1 MTGSN
6 RGYPR
11 NVNPQESLRAS
22 VITPNWLRGL
32 RWIAMNL
39 RWSWHAPTRDLFEF
53 LDPDLWREVEEN
65 PIAWLRA
72 LDASRVRRIDARE
85 DTSDR
90 IAAAFADLRAY
101 LTASTWYDSPEGPG
115 EDRPVAIAYFS
126 PEYGITAVL
135 PQYSGG
141 LGILAGDH
149 LKSASDLGVPII
161 GVGLLYGAGY
171 FRQALSQEGSQMES
185 YPELDFATVPL
196 VLLRRRDGSPV
207 EVSIDL
213 PGDKTMYA
221 AIWRADVGR
230 VPLLLLDTDVP
241 KNSEDL
247 RSVTDRLYGGDAE
260 LRLRQELLLGVG
272 GVRALREFSGLTKAP
287 GPTVVHMNE
296 GHAGFA
302 GIERIREHLVA
313 GLSFEEALEKVRQ
326 GTIFTTHTPVPAGI
340 DRFAPELIA
349 TYFSIPAWGVPGLS
363 PSDSGAPHT
372 TPGYLSACAE
382 KVLALGAETE
392 DWPEPRGF
400 NMALMG
406 LRLAGQA
413 NGVSKLHGEVSRHM
427 FHALWPER
435 EEKDVPI
442 GSITNGVHAPTWE
455 DRRLAEIEATRLEGD
470 PEAWLGTK
478 VSDEELWGLLTD
490 QRVQFVDA
498 ARRRLHASLL
508 ERGFAPDSLDWID
521 TVFDRDVLTIA
532 FARRVP
538 SYKRLTLMLRDPERL
553 LRLLTRDEQ
562 SIQIVVAGK
571 AHPNDEGGKGLIKG
585 LVEFADREDVRR
597 HMVFLPNYDMALVT
611 ELLPGCDVWL
621 NNPLRPYEACGT
633 SGMKAALNGALNL
646 STRDG
651 WWDEW
656 SDGENGWDILT
667 ADGAAT
673 QEERDDQ
680 EAASLYEILEEKVI
694 PLFYDR
700 ANGIPVEWLNRVR
713 HTFATLGP
721 KVQATR
727 MVREYTESL
736 YMPAARLVAGTLSP

>member
-1 MTGSN
+1 
-6 RGYPR
+6 
-11 NVNPQESLRAS
+11 
-22 VITPNWLRGL
+22 
-32 RWIAMNL
+32 MNL
-39 RWSWHAPTRDLFEF
+39 RWSWHAPTRDLFEY

-65 PIAWLRA
+65 PIAWLRS
-72 LDASRVRRIDARE
+72 LDATRVRRLDARA
-85 DTSDR
+85 DTSER
-90 IAAAFADLRAY
+90 VTTAFMDLRAY
-101 LTASTWYDSPEGPG
+101 LTASTWYDSPAGPG
-115 EDRPVAIAYFS
+115 EDRPAAIAYFS
-126 PEYGITAVL
+126 PEYGLSAVL

-185 YPELDFATVPL
+185 YPELDYATVPL
-196 VLLRRRDGSPV
+196 VLLRRKDRHPI

-213 PGDKTMYA
+213 PEGRTMYA

-241 KNSEDL
+241 KNDEDL

-272 GVRALREFSGLTKAP
+272 GVRALHEFSGLIKAP
-287 GPTVVHMNE
+287 VPTVVHMNE

-302 GIERIREHLVA
+302 GIERIREHMVA

-349 TYFSIPAWGVPGLS
+349 RYFSIPAWCPPGL
-363 PSDSGAPHT
+363 PLPDTDAPH
-372 TPGYLSACAE
+372 PDSADLATSAGR
-382 KVLALGAETE
+382 VLALGAETE
-392 DWPEPRGF
+392 DWPEPRSF

-413 NGVSKLHGEVSRHM
+413 NGVSRLHGEVSRHM
-427 FHALWPER
+427 FRGLWPER

-455 DRRLAEIEATRLEGD
+455 DRRLAEIEATRLEGN
-470 PEAWLGTK
+470 PTAWLGDK
-478 VSDEELWGLLTD
+478 VSDAELWELLTN
-490 QRVQFVDA
+490 QRVHFIDA
-498 ARRRLHASLL
+498 TRRRLHASLL
-508 ERGFAPDSLDWID
+508 ERGFAPDSLGWIES
-521 TVFDRDVLTIA
+521 VFNKDVLTIA

-538 SYKRLTLMLRDPERL
+538 SYKRLTLMLRDSERL
-553 LRLLTRDEQ
+553 KKLLTRDEK

-571 AHPNDEGGKGLIKG
+571 AHPQDEGGKNLIKG

-656 SDGENGWDILT
+656 SDGENGWDIVT
-667 ADGAAT
+667 ADKAAT
-673 QEERDDQ
+673 QDERDDQ
-680 EAASLYEILEEKVI
+680 EAASLYDILEKKVI
-694 PLFYDR
+694 PLFYQR
-700 ANGIPVEWLNRVR
+700 TKGIPVEWLIHVR
-713 HTFATLGP
+713 HTLATLGP

-727 MVREYTESL
+727 MVREYTENMYL
-736 YMPAARLVAGTLSP
+736 PAARSVAGALPPSNPSGLT